1 MIDRVQAALD
11 AIQTEGTFATR
22 LRCPAK
28 DLAIEVRGVGAL
40 RLPLPLATAR
50 KLSSVARPA
59 PFGLR
64 ERTLHDP
71 NIRDTGEIKRS
82 LVKIDSRRWKP
93 VLQAQLAL
101 IQRHLGLPAEGRL
114 DAVFDK
120 LLVYGPGQFFAPH
133 KDSERS
139 DDMIGTLTVELPSVY
154 TGGAIVVAH
163 GGQRKEFRR
172 SPGRGRELTL
182 LAFYADCT
190 HEARP
195 VKSGGRVVLT
205 YELRYQRESVS
216 KRPARP
222 STAISPLSA
231 SIAAYFDTP
240 VPGMDSRSAPQ
251 KPDRLTYLL
260 DHQYTQRSL
269 SWERLKSADGPRAEA
284 LRQVAEQLD
293 CEIYLALADVHETWE
308 CESEE
313 WGGRYGSRRGYG
325 RRRWGYEPKD
335 AAEDSDSAKDAADT
349 HELLSLI
356 SSEIALGHFI
366 NVQGKRAP
374 RLAASPASGEVCF
387 TRASRELK
395 FFQSEHEG
403 WMGNYGNTVDRW
415 YHRAAVVMWPRERNF
430 VIRAKMEPAWALDEL
445 WAQIK
450 EGAVNDAAER
460 AHSLLPFWSWVA
472 PQEPSVTFFATLL
485 KVLDTLGQA
494 ELSAG
499 LLAPFGPRWL
509 SARTIPGFVK
519 LAQQHG
525 LPWSKQLLS
534 MWAERRSYGES
545 ASFLPI
551 LPAVCSALIAAA
563 SQPGRE
569 LAVWLLDREEQA
581 LETRLKGALGIPHG
595 ALDLRR
601 WQPYLAE
608 FVALF
613 DSAAVLSASG
623 IRERL
628 LSFLLAP
635 ATALP
640 ILAAAEFLRV
650 CRLKYTPASLRALG
664 LSPLYRRVV
673 DTLQQSVAA
682 PPRGDSDWSIAVPL
696 SCRCALC
703 AELSRFL
710 IDSQRTRFAWPL
722 AKDRRQHLHQIL
734 DGHDLPVAHET
745 TRRGSPYTL
754 VLTKLPTL
762 FQHAAALRTKQQEQL
777 IYLTQQEAAFCD
789 VAVGDTPYG
798 EVFDTTEGR
807 EADALCLLPTT

>member
-1 MIDRVQAALD
+1 MIDQVQAALD
-11 AIQTEGTFATR
+11 AIHMEGTFAAR

-28 DLAIEVRGVGAL
+28 DLAIEVSGVGAL
-40 RLPLPLATAR
+40 RFPLAAATAR

-82 LVKIDSRRWKP
+82 LVKIDGRCWKP

-101 IQRHLGLPAEGRL
+101 IQRRLGLPAEGRL

-172 SPGRGRELTL
+172 SPGSGKELML

-195 VKSGGRVVLT
+195 VKSGWRVVLT

-216 KRPARP
+216 KRLARP
-222 STAISPLSA
+222 SSAISPLSG
-231 SIAAYFDTP
+231 SIAAYFDTS
-240 VPGMDSRSAPQ
+240 VPDPYSRSAPQ

-260 DHQYTQRSL
+260 DHEYTQRSL
-269 SWERLKSADGPRAEA
+269 SWERLKSSDGPRAEA

-308 CESEE
+308 CESEDRKNRFYGGH
-313 WGGRYGSRRGYG
+313 WGSERDG
-325 RRRWGYEPKD
+325 END
-335 AAEDSDSAKDAADT
+335 ADDDSSDMDAKDADK

-356 SSEIALGHFI
+356 NSEIVLSHFI
-366 NVQGKRAP
+366 NAQGKRAP
-374 RLAASPASGEVCF
+374 SMEATPVAGEVCF
-387 TRASRELK
+387 TRASRAMK
-395 FFQSEHEG
+395 FFKSEHEG

-430 VIRAKMEPAWALDEL
+430 VIRAKRAPAWAIDEL
-445 WAQIK
+445 WVQLK
-450 EGAVNDAAER
+450 QGAVNDAAER
-460 AHSLLPFWSWVA
+460 AASLLPFWSWAA
-472 PQEPSVTFFATLL
+472 PKEPSATFFGTLL
-485 KVLDTLGQA
+485 KVLDALGRA
-494 ELSAG
+494 ELSAW

-519 LAQQHG
+519 LAHQHG

-534 MWAERRSYGES
+534 TWAEQRSYGES
-545 ASFLPI
+545 ASWLPI
-551 LPAVCSALIAAA
+551 LPSVCSALIAAA
-563 SQPGRE
+563 SSPGRE
-569 LAVWLLDREEQA
+569 LAMWLLDREEQT
-581 LETRLKGALGIPHG
+581 LEARLKTALSTPQPP
-595 ALDLRR
+595 LDLRK

-608 FVALF
+608 LVALF
-613 DSAAVLSASG
+613 DSAAVLSASA
-623 IRERL
+623 IRARL
-628 LSFLLAP
+628 LGFLLAP

-650 CRLKYTPASLRALG
+650 CREKRTPGALRALG
-664 LSPLYRRVV
+664 LSSLYRHVV
-673 DTLQQSVAA
+673 DSLKPIVAA
-682 PPRGDSDWSIAVPL
+682 PPRSDSDWSIAVPL

-703 AELSRFL
+703 AELSAFL
-710 IDSQRTRFAWPL
+710 SDSQRTRFAWPL
-722 AKDRRQHLHQIL
+722 AKDRRQHIHQIL
-734 DGHDLPVAHET
+734 DGYHLPVTHET

-789 VAVGDTPYG
+789 VAVGDTPYE